1 MKSFKNK
8 VLLGLMVLPLFILPS
23 CIDEPDC
30 SLNNDKL
37 VDVKL
42 TITLPEPIS
51 KSVNTKA
58 PRTDYNTV
66 NDINVLVFNSS
77 NTLEMVYYFDG
88 GAELDAPFGSIN
100 PALPLNSSAGEN
112 SSTTITIVKVLANYQ
127 FYLVANHGSRIASV
141 SSITDLENLQQ
152 TTTNGIPDKC
162 MMYARAEADPP
173 GSTTNYKAE
182 LKRTLAMVTVE
193 IDGSN
198 LGLNTTLGFPTNGEI
213 KIVPKSIRLRNVP
226 KTCIIASN
234 IPNIGTSTTNVSA
247 GDEAIV
253 TSWPTLTSAT
263 LGNKTAGGHE
273 DTAVPLFQFENKQGD
288 HALGTG
294 EDQTYKSTN
303 KDEDASYLEVEAFY
317 QYYESGTISKSGTII
332 YKFCLGS
339 NIDINYDV
347 IRNTHYRVTLQLSGW
362 GGALEDGHING
373 SGVLVVDGSA
383 TDVGWRVDLSLRDWG
398 FLQDEFNYDSHASYD
413 LIQSNGN
420 GFNIDFES
428 GYTATNWVKFKE
440 QGRGHW
446 GIPSGRANWDD
457 DPIAGSSNPCYK
469 IYILPWKYPENDP
482 SPNLPYRETKL
493 EIQHNNGGPIQIVT
507 IRQWKPILL
516 EDGLYMERFEEE
528 GNSLA
533 WGYTNNSLSNTQ
545 SGYTFTFNGAEANGW
560 NNTLYLYNK
569 NGSPMSPAAQLCM
582 KKAGYDLTGIPGDP
596 LVLADKAAYYMPSKD
611 ELGKVIGY
619 VGDPTDPYQ
628 YHDPIKTTLDYWSS
642 SAPSLEP
649 TYTYYW
655 DHVTTPQVSPV
666 TTITKTTN
674 TRNTARQVRCVYRPS
689 LNPTAGALSPF
700 IQ

>member
-112 SSTTITIVKVLANYQ
+112 SSTTITIDKVLANYQ

-362 GGALEDGHING
+362 GGALEDGHINS
-373 SGVLVVDGSA
+373 SGVLVVDGDA
-383 TDVGWRVDLSLRDWG
+383 QDVGWRVDLSLRDFG
-398 FLQDEFNYDSHASYD
+398 FLLDEFNYDSHATYD
-413 LIQSNGN
+413 LIQSKDN
-420 GFNIDFES
+420 GFKIRFAS
-428 GYTATNWVKFKE
+428 GYSNTTWIKFKRNKKWE
-440 QGRGHW
+440 F
-446 GIPSGRANWDD
+446 PNDNAAWDN
-457 DPIAGSSNPCYK
+457 DPIAGSLNRYYK
-469 IYILPWKYPENDP
+469 IYILPWLYRADDITNP
-482 SPNLPYRETKL
+482 SLPYRETKIEL
-493 EIQHNNGGPIQIVT
+493 QHNSGSPIQTVT
-507 IRQWKPILL
+507 IRQWKPILIYQNATNS
-516 EDGLYMERFEEE
+516 DNNLYMERFEEA
-528 GNSLA
+528 GNSLE
-533 WGYTNNSLSNTQ
+533 WGYFNNSLSATQ
-545 SGYTFTFNGAEANGW
+545 SPYSFT
-560 NNTLYLYNK
+560 
-569 NGSPMSPAAQLCM
+569 
-582 KKAGYDLTGIPGDP
+582 
-596 LVLADKAAYYMPSKD
+596 
-611 ELGKVIGY
+611 
-619 VGDPTDPYQ
+619 
-628 YHDPIKTTLDYWSS
+628 
-642 SAPSLEP
+642 
-649 TYTYYW
+649 
-655 DHVTTPQVSPV
+655 
-666 TTITKTTN
+666 
-674 TRNTARQVRCVYRPS
+674 
-689 LNPTAGALSPF
+689 
-700 IQ
+700 

>member
-1 MKSFKNK
+1 MRSLKNK

-112 SSTTITIVKVLANYQ
+112 SSTTITIDKVLANYQ

-263 LGNKTAGGHE
+263 GTKIAGGHE
-273 DTAVPLFQFENKQGD
+273 TGAVPLFQFENKQGD

-317 QYYESGTISKSGTII
+317 QYYVSGTISKSGTII

-362 GGALEDGHING
+362 GGALEDGHINS
-373 SGVLVVDGSA
+373 SGVLVVDGDA
-383 TDVGWRVDLSLRDWG
+383 QDVGWRVDLSLRDFG
-398 FLQDEFNYDSHASYD
+398 FLLDEFNYDSHATYD
-413 LIQSNGN
+413 LIQSKDN
-420 GFNIDFES
+420 GFKIRFAS
-428 GYTATNWVKFKE
+428 GYSNTTWIKFKRNKKWE
-440 QGRGHW
+440 F
-446 GIPSGRANWDD
+446 PNDNAAWDN
-457 DPIAGSSNPCYK
+457 DPIAGSLNRYYK
-469 IYILPWKYPENDP
+469 IYILPWLYRADDITNP
-482 SPNLPYRETKL
+482 SLPYRETKIEL
-493 EIQHNNGGPIQIVT
+493 QHNSGSPIQTVT
-507 IRQWKPILL
+507 IRQWKPILIYQNATNS
-516 EDGLYMERFEEE
+516 DNNLYMERFEEA
-528 GNSLA
+528 GNSLE
-533 WGYTNNSLSNTQ
+533 WGYFNNSLSATQ
-545 SGYTFTFNGAEANGW
+545 S
-560 NNTLYLYNK
+560 
-569 NGSPMSPAAQLCM
+569 
-582 KKAGYDLTGIPGDP
+582 
-596 LVLADKAAYYMPSKD
+596 
-611 ELGKVIGY
+611 
-619 VGDPTDPYQ
+619 
-628 YHDPIKTTLDYWSS
+628 PIRL
-642 SAPSLEP
+642 
-649 TYTYYW
+649 
-655 DHVTTPQVSPV
+655 H
-666 TTITKTTN
+666 
-674 TRNTARQVRCVYRPS
+674 
-689 LNPTAGALSPF
+689 
-700 IQ
+700 

>member
-1 MKSFKNK
+1 MRSLKNK

-37 VDVKL
+37 VDVRL

-66 NDINVLVFNSS
+66 NDINVLVFDSS
-77 NTLEMVYYFDG
+77 NTLEMIYYFDG
-88 GAELDAPFGSIN
+88 GAVSDAPFGSID
-100 PALPLNSSAGEN
+100 PALPLNPSTGN
-112 SSTTITIVKVLANYQ
+112 NLSTTITIDKVLANYQ

-162 MMYARAEADPP
+162 MMYARAVAES
-173 GSTTNYKAE
+173 GSTTNYNAE
-182 LKRTLAMVTVE
+182 LKRTLSMVTVE

-198 LGLNTTLGFPTNGEI
+198 LGLNTTLPFPTNGEI

-226 KTCIIASN
+226 KSCILVSD
-234 IPNIGTSTTNVSA
+234 IPNIGTITTNAST

-373 SGVLVVDGSA
+373 SGVLVVDGDAAGVS
-383 TDVGWRVDLSLRDWG
+383 WRVDLTLRDWG
-398 FLQDEFNYDSHASYD
+398 FLQDEFNFDAHANMASVF
-413 LIQSNGN
+413 IRKTGGMSIN
-420 GFNIDFES
+420 FIS
-428 GYTATNWVKFKE
+428 GDPWLKFYAH
-440 QGRGHW
+440 GGHW
-446 GIPSGRANWDD
+446 KVPANNASGDITNNLLTIYTLPWIMPSGSD
-457 DPIAGSSNPCYK
+457 
-469 IYILPWKYPENDP
+469 YPT
-482 SPNLPYRETKL
+482 PYREFKI
-493 EIQHNNGGPIQIVT
+493 EVT
-507 IRQWKPILL
+507 HGSSDPPQYVTFRQWAPIKL
-516 EDGLYMERFEEE
+516 EDGLYMERFEED
-528 GNSLA
+528 GNNLV
-533 WGYTNNSLSNTQ
+533 WGYNNIPLPNTQ
-545 SGYTFTFNGAEANGW
+545 SGYTYTFDGAEANGW

-569 NGSPMSPAAQLCM
+569 NSSPMSPAAQLCM
-582 KKAGYDLTGIPGDP
+582 KKAGYDLIGIPGDAP
-596 LVLADKAAYYMPSKD
+596 LDLLEKAAYYMPSKE

-628 YHDPIKTTLDYWSS
+628 YHDPIKTTSDYWSS
-642 SAPSLEP
+642 SAPSDNSKK
-649 TYTYYW
+649 YTYYW
-655 DHVTTPQVSPV
+655 DHVATPQVSPV
-666 TTITKTTN
+666 TTIYATTN
-674 TRNTARQVRCVYRPS
+674 TRNTPRNVRCVYRPS
-689 LNPTAGALSPF
+689 MNPAAGALSPF
-700 IQ
+700 IR